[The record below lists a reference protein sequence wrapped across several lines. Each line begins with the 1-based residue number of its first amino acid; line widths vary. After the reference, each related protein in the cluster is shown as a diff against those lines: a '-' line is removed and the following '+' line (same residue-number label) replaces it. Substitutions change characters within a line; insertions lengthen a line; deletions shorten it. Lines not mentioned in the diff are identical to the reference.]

1 LRVRFLGTAAG
12 GGLPQW
18 NCACTGCAGA
28 RRTHVGRTQ
37 DCLAISGDGSVWYL
51 VNASPDLRTQIIS
64 APELAPGPGL
74 TSADLEPLRQAAR
87 LRDTPLR
94 GVLFTSAELDHTLG
108 LLTLREAASLHIY
121 ATGPVRAALEG
132 PFPAGPILSRY
143 TTIEWHEVVPDGS
156 LDLAGGLTVRAV
168 TLGAKRP
175 RYADG
180 LPGDDWVVAY
190 RFTDPVTGGVLVYAP
205 CLARWSEAFDR
216 AIAHADVVVLDGTFL
231 HDDEMTRETGTPGRP
246 ASSMG
251 HLPIEDTV
259 GRLPSG
265 TLVLYTHLNNTNPA
279 ARPGAAPLSG
289 AEIAADGQVLE
300 L

>member
-28 RRTHVGRTQ
+28 RQTLVGRTQ
-37 DCLAISGDGSVWYL
+37 DCLAITGDGSAWYL
-51 VNASPDLRTQIIS
+51 VNASPDLRTQIIT
-64 APELAPGPGL
+64 APELAPGPGM
-74 TSADLEPLRQAAR
+74 
-87 LRDTPLR
+87 RDTPLR

-108 LLTLREAASLHIY
+108 VLTLREAASVDLY

-143 TTIEWHEVVPDGS
+143 TTVEWHEVVPVRS
-156 LDLAGGLTVRAV
+156 LNLAGGLTARAV

-190 RFTDPVTGGVLVYAP
+190 RFRDPVTGGVLVYAP
-205 CLARWSEAFDR
+205 CLAQWGEAFDR
-216 AIAHADVVVLDGTFL
+216 AIEHADVVVLDGTFL
-231 HDDEMTRETGTPGRP
+231 HDDEMTRETGTPGRL

-251 HLPIEDTV
+251 HLPIEDTL
-259 GRLPSG
+259 GRLPAG
-265 TLVLYTHLNNTNPA
+265 TLALYTHLNNTNPA
-279 ARPGAAPLSG
+279 ARPGAPELAWLAEAG
-289 AEIAADGQVLE
+289 ADVAGDGQVVE